1 MSARIIYASLAL
13 ALVACPVIVRAED
26 SIYSQ
31 CQQTCAGDGLSC
43 VDRCVAAQRAA
54 NGGGDSNDQ
63 VVGEDGDRI
72 VDREDIEN
80 RAAAIEES
88 GRIQERREERFERR
102 R

>member
-1 MSARIIYASLAL
+1 
-13 ALVACPVIVRAED
+13 
-26 SIYSQ
+26 
-31 CQQTCAGDGLSC
+31 
-43 VDRCVAAQRAA
+43 VAAQRAA

>member
-72 VDREDIEN
+72 VDREDIED
-80 RAAAIEES
+80 S